1 VADTLLNNNT
11 GDMAASTPLIVG
23 VSTAM
28 AEVLVL
34 ADRAAAGQMTVLLTG
49 ETGTGKDLI
58 ARYVHARSPRAAGP
72 FITIDCAGATDASL
86 QAECFGHVKGS
97 FGAAQRDA
105 VGKLEL
111 AHSGTALIDEIGCAS
126 MRMQVLL
133 LRFLETGAVWA
144 TGATAAATHVDV
156 RVIATSSTNLTHLAR
171 SGVFREDLLCRL
183 HVAPIHVPAL
193 RERPDDIAPL
203 IAHTIAQSG
212 RAVRF
217 SEQALALL
225 AAYHWPGNVRE
236 LQTVVQHL
244 VWMSGVTLIDVQHL
258 PAMFRTA
265 GLRIVSIVE
274 RRRQLADDLYLALI
288 AHTVSFWEGLYPL
301 FLSRDVTRHDLRE
314 VVRRGL
320 RATSGS
326 YRQLIPLFG
335 MEPRDYKRLLNF
347 LAAHECSIDPR
358 PFRKPAAE
366 TPAAGSV
373 RMAVLGTRSKAAAR
387 RGERPPALS

>member
-1 VADTLLNNNT
+1 
-11 GDMAASTPLIVG
+11 
-23 VSTAM
+23 M

-58 ARYVHARSPRAAGP
+58 ARYVHGRSSRAARP
-72 FITIDCAGATDASL
+72 FITIDCAAAKDALL
-86 QAECFGHVKGS
+86 QSECFGHVKGS
-97 FGAAQRDA
+97 FGAQRDA

-111 AHSGTALIDEIGCAS
+111 ADSGTALIDEIGCAS
-126 MRMQVLL
+126 VRMQLLL
-133 LRFLETGAVWA
+133 LRFLETGAVRPA
-144 TGATAAATHVDV
+144 DAAGGARHVDV
-156 RVIATSSTNLTHLAR
+156 RVIATSSTSLTQLVR
-171 SGVFREDLLCRL
+171 TGVFREDLLCRL
-183 HVAPIHVPAL
+183 HVAHIHLPAL

-203 IAHTIAQSG
+203 VAHTVAQTG

-217 SEQALALL
+217 SEAALSLL
-225 AAYHWPGNVRE
+225 TAYHWPGNVRE
-236 LQTVVQHL
+236 LQTVVEHL
-244 VWMSGVTLIDVQHL
+244 VWMSGVTVIEVQHL
-258 PAMFRTA
+258 PATFRTA
-265 GLRIVSIVE
+265 GLRVVSIVE
-274 RRRQLADDLYLALI
+274 RRRQLADDLYAGLV
-288 AHTVSFWEGLYPL
+288 AHTLSFWEGLYPL

-335 MEPRDYKRLLNF
+335 MESRDYKRLLNF

-358 PFRKPAAE
+358 PFRRPAAE
-366 TPAAGSV
+366 NQAPGPV

-387 RGERPPALS
+387 RSERSPAQS